1 LQTADLTATA
11 SLFVALAALTVSVYA
26 IYRGN
31 RNTSAA
37 TLVTINEAF
46 RGAWGRLLRAPHG
59 IQHTIELAE
68 LMNLLETA
76 CAVYSEGSLAGVSQ
90 ELMKDYLYM
99 ALGMIVKDE
108 VLNGEIPPLL
118 HEPHTF
124 KYIKLFLKAKRTE
137 LSVTIPL
144 SWYESYE

>member
-1 LQTADLTATA
+1 MQAADLIAAA
-11 SLFVALAALTVSVYA
+11 SLAVALAALAVSAYA

-37 TLVTINEAF
+37 TLVAINEAF
-46 RGAWGRLLRAPHG
+46 RPAWGRLLRAPHG
-59 IQHTIELAE
+59 LKHTLELAE

-99 ALGMIVKDE
+99 ALGLIVKDE
-108 VLNGEIPPLL
+108 TLNSEIPSLL
-118 HEPHTF
+118 HDPHTF
-124 KYIKLFLKAKRTE
+124 KYIKLFLNAARTDQ
-137 LSVTIPL
+137 SITIPL
-144 SWYESYE
+144 AWYERET

>member
-1 LQTADLTATA
+1 
-11 SLFVALAALTVSVYA
+11 
-26 IYRGN
+26 
-31 RNTSAA
+31 
-37 TLVTINEAF
+37 
-46 RGAWGRLLRAPHG
+46 
-59 IQHTIELAE
+59 
-68 LMNLLETA
+68 MNLLETA

-124 KYIKLFLKAKRTE
+124 KYIKLFLKAKRTD